1 MHIQKNSSNYPER
14 IFLLGIFLLAS
25 TMSIGIFLIL
35 IASIITFYE
44 NKENIYKNKWVKLLI
59 FTALLMIISC
69 LYQTY
74 DYSNK
79 DLLGWKI
86 SLTWLG
92 LLNWIPFFFLFVSTK
107 TFLETS
113 NQRIKV
119 AVLLLSGSI
128 PVLITGF
135 GQYFFNWEGPL
146 SFLNGLVIWYLK
158 PIEPHLGLSGLFSN
172 QNYAGT
178 WLSIIWPFSLG
189 FFFMNK
195 NLFFKKYISILL
207 LLLFTLAIILTTSR
221 NALFGIL
228 LSIPFISGIKGFLII
243 LIIFSTITLLL
254 IFKSAL
260 PFAEESL
267 GFLFNI
273 FPQQFIDKFYK
284 FDLINLLEYRRIN
297 LWNDAIRLISQKPLF
312 GLGAA
317 FFPIL
322 YKYYYEP
329 KSYIEQHTHNL
340 FIELSA
346 SYGILASFTILTFI
360 ISLIYL
366 SWKKLRQYKFNNRD
380 NLIDRSWLASSS
392 VLLISQ
398 MNDITYF
405 DGRISII
412 FWIFLSGLRNIVEK
426 DKYLEN

>member
-1 MHIQKNSSNYPER
+1 MNIRDINYKLSEK

-25 TMSIGIFLIL
+25 TMSIGIILIL
-35 IASIITFYE
+35 IASIISIYE
-44 NKENIYKNKWVKLLI
+44 KKENIFKDKWSKVLI
-59 FTALLMIISC
+59 FGAFLMTISC

-79 DLLGWKI
+79 DLLGWDI
-86 SLTWLG
+86 SLTWIG
-92 LLNWIPFFFLFVSTK
+92 LLNWIPFFFLFETTK
-107 TFLETS
+107 FFLLTP
-113 NQRIKV
+113 NQRFNV
-119 AVLLLSGSI
+119 AILLLSGSI

-146 SFLNGLVIWYLK
+146 SFLNGLVVWYLK

-189 FFFMNK
+189 FLFINK
-195 NLFFKKYISILL
+195 NISHKKYTSILL
-207 LLLFTLAIILTTSR
+207 LFLFTLAVILTTSR
-221 NALFGIL
+221 NALFGIFI
-228 LSIPFISGIKGFLII
+228 SIPFVFGIRSFLFI
-243 LIIFSTITLLL
+243 LII
-254 IFKSAL
+254 IFFLAIVSIFRSVI

-273 FPQQFIDKFYK
+273 FPQQFVNKFSK
-284 FDLINLLEYRRIN
+284 FDFINFLEYRRID
-297 LWNDAIRLISQKPLF
+297 LWNNAIKIISQKPLF

-322 YKYYYEP
+322 YEFYYEP
-329 KSYIEQHTHNL
+329 KSYTEQHTHNL
-340 FIELSA
+340 FIELTA
-346 SYGILASFTILTFI
+346 SYGILVSLTIFI
-360 ISLIYL
+360 FIVSLIYL
-366 SWKKLRQYKFNNRD
+366 SFRKLKNHEIKGKD
-380 NLIDRSWLASSS
+380 LIIDRSWLASTS

-405 DGRISII
+405 DGRISIM
-412 FWIFLSGLRNIVEK
+412 FWIFLSGLRNII
-426 DKYLEN
+426 DKKINYR

>member
-44 NKENIYKNKWVKLLI
+44 NKENIYKDNWAKLLI
-59 FTALLMIISC
+59 FTAILMIIAC

-107 TFLETS
+107 TFLKTS
-113 NQRIKV
+113 NQRFKV
-119 AVLLLSGSI
+119 AAFLLSGSI

-135 GQYFFNWEGPL
+135 GQYFLHWEGPL

-158 PIEPHLGLSGLFSN
+158 PIEPHLGLTGLFSN

-189 FFFMNK
+189 FLFINK
-195 NLFFKKYISILL
+195 NLSYKKYISILL
-207 LLLFTLAIILTTSR
+207 LFLFTIAIILTTSR

-228 LSIPFISGIKGFLII
+228 ISIPFISGLKSL
-243 LIIFSTITLLL
+243 LIIFIIISTITLLL
-254 IFKSAL
+254 IFKSSL

-267 GFLFNI
+267 EFLFSF
-273 FPQQFIDKFYK
+273 FPKQFFDKFNK

-297 LWNDAIRLISQKPLF
+297 LWNNALRLVSQKPLF

-322 YKYYYEP
+322 YEFYYEP
-329 KSYIEQHTHNL
+329 KSYTEQHTHNL

-346 SYGILASFTILTFI
+346 SYGILTSLTIFIFI

-366 SWKKLRQYKFNNRD
+366 SWKNLKPYKSLDRD
-380 NLIDRSWLASSS
+380 NLIDRSWLASTF

-405 DGRISII
+405 DGRISVI
-412 FWIFLSGLRNIVEK
+412 FWILLSGLRNTI
-426 DKYLEN
+426 Y

>member
-1 MHIQKNSSNYPER
+1 MYIKKKSSNLSEN

-25 TMSIGIFLIL
+25 TLSIGIFLIL
-35 IASIITFYE
+35 IASIITIIE
-44 NKENIYKNKWVKLLI
+44 NKENIFKDKWARILI
-59 FTALLMIISC
+59 FSGFLMILAC

-92 LLNWIPFFFLFVSTK
+92 LLNWIPFFFLFISTK
-107 TFLETS
+107 TFLKTS
-113 NQRIKV
+113 NQRSKV
-119 AVLLLSGSI
+119 ALLLLSGSF

-135 GQYFFNWEGPL
+135 GQYFLNWEGPI
-146 SFLNGLVIWYLK
+146 SFLNGLVVWYLK
-158 PIEPHLGLSGLFSN
+158 PIEPHLGLTGLFSN

-189 FFFMNK
+189 FLLINK
-195 NLFFKKYISILL
+195 KLFYKKYISIFFLF
-207 LLLFTLAIILTTSR
+207 LFTFAIILTTSR
-221 NALFGIL
+221 NALFGIFI
-228 LSIPFISGIKGFLII
+228 SIPFISGIKSFLII
-243 LIIFSTITLLL
+243 LIIFSIIILLL
-254 IFKSAL
+254 ISKSAL
-260 PFAEESL
+260 PLAEESL

-273 FPQQFIDKFYK
+273 LPQQFIDKFNK
-284 FDLINLLEYRRIN
+284 FDLTNLLEYRRIN
-297 LWNDAIRLISQKPLF
+297 LWNDAVRLISQKPLF

-322 YKYYYEP
+322 YEFYYQP
-329 KSYIEQHTHNL
+329 KSYTEQHTHNL
-340 FIELSA
+340 FLELSA
-346 SYGILASFTILTFI
+346 SYGILVTLIIFYFI
-360 ISLIYL
+360 VSLIYF
-366 SWKKLRQYKFNNRD
+366 SWKNLSKNDSIDRKI
-380 NLIDRSWLASSS
+380 LIDRSWLASTV

-412 FWIFLSGLRNIVEK
+412 FWIFLSGLRNMI
-426 DKYLEN
+426 